1 MGDLHHLDERTPRKL
16 SEVEW
21 TESGMRLSPV
31 RRVVESDWFLPALL
45 TLPAGAFVL
54 VFFW

>member
-1 MGDLHHLDERTPRKL
+1 MGDLHKIQDSTPRKL

-31 RRVVESDWFLPALL
+31 KRVVESDWFLPALL

>member
-1 MGDLHHLDERTPRKL
+1 MPDLNNRTPRKL

-31 RRVVESDWFLPALL
+31 ARVVQCDWFWPAMV
-45 TLPAGAFVL
+45 TLPLGAFVA